1 MTDTKCEPPEELANR
16 DGWHWVRRQNCEPE
30 ARQWRHAW
38 RSWQIDD
45 GDTLFW
51 GAQYLGVAPSPD
63 TVRAL
68 VEALEGWTGALDAK
82 REFERQNPGN
92 STKAWDNLFYAVEAA
107 ETTALAAL
115 ARAKAEGLA

>member
-1 MTDTKCEPPEELANR
+1 MNPTIAP
-16 DGWHWVRRQNCEPE
+16 
-30 ARQWRHAW
+30 
-38 RSWQIDD
+38 
-45 GDTLFW
+45 
-51 GAQYLGVAPSPD
+51 VATPD

-115 ARAKAEGLA
+115 ARAKTEGLA